1 VKLGKFMRK
10 KRMGKAGLFREM
22 GKICVISND
31 KGWRL
36 QNPLT
41 KTQRTI
47 MEEVGLNEKDLGAY
61 LKKG

>member
-1 VKLGKFMRK
+1 
-10 KRMGKAGLFREM
+10 MGKAGLFREM
-22 GKICVISND
+22 EKICVISND

-36 QNPLT
+36 MNPVT

-61 LKKG
+61 LRKG